1 MTHPAEEH
9 AILDDLNRNYI
20 RAVAAAD
27 TAWFDAHLADDF
39 RNTNPD
45 GRLLGRAEFIAQI
58 ARGPG
63 IAGLVAHDV
72 LIRQFGDHAI
82 IHARTRYTKSD
93 GSAGAGWYSD
103 AWHRFAEGWR
113 CVAAHVSRG

>member
-1 MTHPAEEH
+1 VGSGSGIGVSLLGYDKSFSNQEH

-20 RAVAAAD
+20 RAVAEAD

-72 LIRQFGDHAI
+72 LIRQFGDHAQQR
-82 IHARTRYTKSD
+82 AR
-93 GSAGAGWYSD
+93 GGAGA
-103 AWHRFAEGWR
+103 RPER
-113 CVAAHVSRG
+113 